1 MRQEEILDNNMEQIR
16 EIMCGGEVVVL
27 SSQRGLY
34 WPERKMLVL
43 ADLHLG
49 KAAYFQKNGIQVS
62 SDVMTDD
69 LKRLTSLIDQF
80 RPDSL
85 LVAGDMFHHHVNGD
99 FKQFSKWRERIGSVR
114 ICLVP
119 GNHDRLE
126 EADLNRLEIE
136 IRSHEYRLDPFL
148 FTHEMGNPRQ
158 GLFTI
163 SGHIH
168 PGFRLEGRSR
178 QAFRLPCYV
187 VTESYL
193 IMPAFSHFTGLSTK
207 YPRVGNERIFVTT
220 GNAILE
226 C

>member
-1 MRQEEILDNNMEQIR
+1 MEQFK
-16 EIMCGGEVVVL
+16 EIMFGGEEVVL

-34 WPERKMLVL
+34 WPKRKMLIL

-62 SDVMTDD
+62 SDVMVDD

-80 RPDSL
+80 KPDCL
-85 LVAGDMFHHHVNGD
+85 LVAGDMFHHQVNGD
-99 FKQFSKWRERIGSVR
+99 FNQFGTWRKRLRSVR

-119 GNHDRLE
+119 GNHDRLDA
-126 EADLNRLEIE
+126 ADLDRLEIE
-136 IRSHEYRLDPFL
+136 LLSGEYLIDPFL
-148 FTHEMGNPRQ
+148 FIHEMENPHP

-168 PGFRLEGRSR
+168 PGFRIEGRPR
-178 QAFRLPCYV
+178 QALQLPCYV
-187 VTESYL
+187 VTERYL
-193 IMPAFSHFTGLSTK
+193 FMPAFSHFTGLSTK
-207 YPRVGNERIFVTT
+207 YPRIGNERIFVTT